1 MSLFNLLLAMNTSTS
16 SPQPSQ
22 AANTVA
28 LETAASAMAGV
39 AANAEAH
46 EEASGASMLLDVP
59 APSVPASDVEIAA
72 PAGDTTPPSG
82 EDTAPE
88 TDSLS
93 GISFPVSYRF
103 FAVEL
108 ISSSCSHS

>member
-1 MSLFNLLLAMNTSTS
+1 MNTSTS

-28 LETAASAMAGV
+28 PETAASAMAGV
-39 AANAEAH
+39 AANAEEH
-46 EEASGASMLLDVP
+46 EEAAGASILLDVP
-59 APSVPASDVEIAA
+59 APSAPASDVEIAA
-72 PAGDTTPPSG
+72 SAGDTAPPSG

-93 GISFPVSYRF
+93 GISFPVSSRF
-103 FAVEL
+103 FPVEL
-108 ISSSCSHS
+108 ISFSCTSSHS